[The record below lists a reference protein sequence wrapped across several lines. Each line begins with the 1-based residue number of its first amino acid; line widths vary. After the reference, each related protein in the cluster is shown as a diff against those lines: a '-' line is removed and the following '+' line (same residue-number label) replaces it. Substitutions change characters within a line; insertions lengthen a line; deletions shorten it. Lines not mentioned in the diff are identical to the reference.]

1 MEATEAAGGCPQGS
15 IHALR
20 DGSITRGILFDATL
34 LPGKATA
41 DGWLEPGTPGAWTDL
56 EALEEYRGR
65 AGEETRRLHRY
76 EFLFTAA
83 PLRIEQGMGSPINPI
98 ATF

>member
-1 MEATEAAGGCPQGS
+1 MTTRLRTFSAVSVAAVLVAAMTAAARWMQARPRPTTE
-15 IHALR
+15 
-20 DGSITRGILFDATL
+20 
-34 LPGKATA
+34 
-41 DGWLEPGTPGAWTDL
+41 
-56 EALEEYRGR
+56 
-65 AGEETRRLHRY
+65 EETRRLHRY

>member
-1 MEATEAAGGCPQGS
+1 
-15 IHALR
+15 
-20 DGSITRGILFDATL
+20 
-34 LPGKATA
+34 
-41 DGWLEPGTPGAWTDL
+41 
-56 EALEEYRGR
+56 
-65 AGEETRRLHRY
+65 LHRY